1 MSPDVLEELRAENPV
16 PETLAAPA
24 LEPLLERLDEEPR
37 SDREDPPKSR
47 STRRRARALGP
58 LLVSAAVVVA
68 ILIGAFALLRGTAR
82 PTQTTKPTQATT
94 RTSDTLQ
101 RLIDILGVL
110 RRPQTPAERVL
121 PAQLSGVQGL
131 IMARNAGTPVI
142 RLARLPTI
150 TSSGQKVF
158 IVPMTPLTAAK
169 VTALEHEYQKRYPF
183 LKSLFNRRPPGPQMV
198 TLALV
203 GNNGSSFASPA
214 GIESGQ
220 LTFFDGA
227 NNSVLG
233 LDGPAPPLRVV
244 MVIPDGV
251 AKVAVFL
258 PRQAYPGA
266 IAYPTPETITVPVH
280 DNIAAFET
288 DRYIDQDHWSMV
300 GMIWYARSGAI
311 VKRIGNLNQLHS
323 VRPDPLLDH
332 GVSTAN
338 PSTWDS
344 LTVIPHA
351 GSTATTFTMAFRR
364 PLAGA
369 YRYVFRFSG
378 PAPHTGCYSPVRQA
392 IIRGPDLGISSTSRG
407 QIASTQFSSQAWCAG
422 TYKVSVALAARASR
436 PFSTARF
443 TIQP

>member
-24 LEPLLERLDEEPR
+24 LEPMLERLDEEPR
-37 SDREDPPKSR
+37 SDRQDRPNSK
-47 STRRRARALGP
+47 STRRRTPALGP
-58 LLVSAAVVVA
+58 LLVSAAIVVA
-68 ILIGAFALLRGTAR
+68 TLIGAFALPRGAAR
-82 PTQTTKPTQATT
+82 PTQATRPTEATT

-101 RLIDILGVL
+101 HLIDILAVL
-110 RRPQTPAERVL
+110 RRPQTPADRAL

-131 IMARNAGTPVI
+131 IMASNAGTPVI
-142 RLARLPTI
+142 RLARLAAI
-150 TSSGQKVF
+150 TSWGQKVF
-158 IVPMTPLTAAK
+158 IAPMTPLTAAN
-169 VTALEHEYQKRYPF
+169 VTALERKYQNRYPF
-183 LKSLFNRRPPGPQMV
+183 LKSLFNRRPPQPQTV
-198 TLALV
+198 TLALF
-203 GNNGSSFASPA
+203 GDNGTSFASPA
-214 GIESGQ
+214 DIESGQ
-220 LTFFDGA
+220 QTFFDGA
-227 NNSVLG
+227 NHSILG

-251 AKVAVFL
+251 AKVAFFL

-266 IAYPTPETITVPVH
+266 IVYPTPETITAVVH
-280 DNIAAFET
+280 DNIAAFVT

-300 GMIWYARSGAI
+300 GMIWYAPSGAI
-311 VKRIGNLNQLHS
+311 VKRIGNLNQLNS
-323 VRPDPLLDH
+323 VRPDPMLDH
-332 GVSTAN
+332 GVSTAK

-351 GSTATTFTMAFRR
+351 GSTATTFTIAFRR

-378 PAPHTGCYSPVRQA
+378 PTPHTGCYSPANQA
-392 IIRGPDLGISSTSRG
+392 IIRGPDLGIPSTSRG
-407 QIASTQFSSQAWCAG
+407 QIASIQFSSQAWCAG
-422 TYKVSVALAARASR
+422 TYTVSVALATRASR